1 MAAHLVLYLEEHKPG
16 IAYDI
21 MPCTGATTFTIGRGG
36 PVDLVR
42 GAPLHTARKMKPAA
56 QELPSFTV

>member
-42 GAPLHTARKMKPAA
+42 GAPLHTARAR
-56 QELPSFTV
+56 